1 MRRKDLDEKTRFF
14 LKERLQRAVN
24 FIKAIGQRKST
35 LRAITEEIIKAQKE
49 FLDHGFAHLKPLR
62 LKDIAQSLGIHEST
76 VSRAMQ
82 GKYVTTPQGTI
93 PFKSFFSTKMGT
105 TSGGAE
111 SQTSIMEKIRTLI
124 SKEDINDPLSDEK
137 IVKLLQQ
144 DGLMIA
150 RRTVAKYRDLL
161 RVLPSHLRR
170 KHASS

>member
-1 MRRKDLDEKTRFF
+1 
-14 LKERLQRAVN
+14 
-24 FIKAIGQRKST
+24 
-35 LRAITEEIIKAQKE
+35 
-49 FLDHGFAHLKPLR
+49 
-62 LKDIAQSLGIHEST
+62 
-76 VSRAMQ
+76 MQ